1 MGDTIAAGSIVS
13 VEPYHVHDWEYT
25 AEGNRLMATCKG
37 KRVCPEGGV
46 ITIELNVPASSP
58 YDGMDRVP
66 DVSVSQVIASTQ
78 KPTNYFKVDKE
89 NVVFHACASNGQPQS
104 KVDEIIDAGMYA
116 ASLDLG
122 NATGMGD
129 YEGKLEAPIEVTPR
143 VITIVE
149 ATVEDKVCD
158 GTTKA
163 TVGSVTLSGLAQAEM
178 LMPGVDFAATA
189 EFLDANAGVDKDA
202 VVTVSLKD
210 TALASNYVLL
220 NNEFMTKA
228 QITPAPDDPT
238 KDDSGDADNSAGGSG
253 DVAPPAGGSG
263 ETDGSNAGDDALAST
278 GDSMFTQ
285 LVAVA
290 FAAIASIAVA
300 FCVRRFVLV

>member
-1 MGDTIAAGSIVS
+1 
-13 VEPYHVHDWEYT
+13 
-25 AEGNRLMATCKG
+25 
-37 KRVCPEGGV
+37 
-46 ITIELNVPASSP
+46 
-58 YDGMDRVP
+58 
-66 DVSVSQVIASTQ
+66 
-78 KPTNYFKVDKE
+78 
-89 NVVFHACASNGQPQS
+89 
-104 KVDEIIDAGMYA
+104 
-116 ASLDLG
+116 
-122 NATGMGD
+122 MGD
-129 YEGKLEAPIEVTPR
+129 YQGRIEVPIEVTPR
-143 VITIVE
+143 VITIAE

-178 LMPGVDFAATA
+178 LLPGVDYAATA

-238 KDDSGDADNSAGGSG
+238 KGNPDDA
-253 DVAPPAGGSG
+253 APPAGGSG
-263 ETDGSNAGDDALAST
+263 GTDGSSTGDGALAST
-278 GDSMFTQ
+278 DDSMFTQ